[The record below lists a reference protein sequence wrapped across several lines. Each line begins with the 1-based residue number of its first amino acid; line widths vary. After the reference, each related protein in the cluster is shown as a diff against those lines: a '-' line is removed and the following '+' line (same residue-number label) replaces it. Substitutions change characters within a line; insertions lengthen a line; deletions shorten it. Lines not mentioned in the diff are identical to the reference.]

1 MDETPWEQ
9 LDEDLRTSPFGLA
22 YNNQFPVDLLD
33 DFYQVNNISQPL
45 DVLGNFCY
53 LNNPHNIG
61 NPLDDFYEYSRL
73 YRDDDLAYWGF
84 RALSFVTQPLQDF
97 EANNPENAQKVREA
111 IQLAGVCGNA
121 IPRAIIK
128 ELYPEKAKSFDEFEK
143 EFGKRLANAITDF
156 AETAG
161 RAGRTPWEKEQ
172 FTYSALL
179 AAETVGVPLAL
190 LRVGKSIKSAINSVK
205 GKFARFFSAT
215 YQGRQTTIAHNFA
228 NALDFEVGSF
238 KHHSP
243 SGNVVKLFDINQNR
257 VTSVRGLVRQLPFD
271 KSLARGYIRE
281 METITGRPIP
291 THQRLLLK
299 QELQGN
305 NFLELPQ
312 AGKQNHRNSFDNKR
326 NTLIK
331 EWERQTKQTWPRY
344 TEEMIQ
350 KFNMSP
356 KKLKHRF
363 DAHEIIPNE
372 LGGPLQWHNIHPA
385 IVGIQHQGG
394 IHGKGSVL
402 TTIETQLKIA
412 GSE

>member
-1 MDETPWEQ
+1 
-9 LDEDLRTSPFGLA
+9 LRTSPFGLA

-190 LRVGKSIKSAINSVK
+190 LRVGKSVKSAINSVK
-205 GKFARFFSAT
+205 GKFARSFSAT

-257 VTSVRGLVRQLPFD
+257 VTSVRGLVRQLPFE
-271 KSLARGYIRE
+271 KPLARGYIRE

-299 QELQGN
+299 QELQSK

-312 AGKQNHRNSFDNKR
+312 TEKLGHRDLFRAKK

-331 EWERQTKQTWPRY
+331 EWERQTKQTWPVY
-344 TEEMIQ
+344 TKEVFSKAGKPLDKIG
-350 KFNMSP
+350 
-356 KKLKHRF
+356 KLY
-363 DAHEIIPNE
+363 DAHEIIPNQY
-372 LGGPLQWHNIHPA
+372 GAPFTWYNIHPA
-385 IVGIQHQGG
+385 KGGVQHQGG
-394 IHGKGSVL
+394 IHGTNSALNK
-402 TTIETQLKIA
+402 IEKQISWKKDQ
-412 GSE
+412 